1 MRLGNFSDYEMSHE
15 VSIHAPREGCDMN
28 DKKFAHRLLVSI
40 HAPREGCDTGDAFQ
54 TRYDNVSIHA
64 PREGCDGLETKVL

>member
-1 MRLGNFSDYEMSHE
+1 
-15 VSIHAPREGCDMN
+15 MN